1 MSSDDEFVV
10 VTAEP
15 VSPEAPSPAPAP
27 EKEDPTSVVTAEP
40 VPDNTSSDE
49 RTYEEFIND
58 KTPME
63 TFKINGLH
71 YYVRNGIS
79 GEKGPLYDEGT
90 WTVRNCSSRA
100 ESFAHFGRRKDDDD
114 IHPAVF

>member
-15 VSPEAPSPAPAP
+15 VSEEAPSPAPAP
-27 EKEDPTSVVTAEP
+27 VPNGESKEGPP
-40 VPDNTSSDE
+40 VEAGPVIDNTSSEE

-63 TFKINGLH
+63 TFQINGLR

-79 GEKGPLYDEGT
+79 GEK
-90 WTVRNCSSRA
+90 VRSMMKSHGQ
-100 ESFAHFGRRKDDDD
+100 FQ
-114 IHPAVF
+114 